1 MSELFER
8 DGCCV
13 KTPLGKSVAFSSPS
27 DAKIAASLANYAVTV
42 GEHFAAKSIGKTIV
56 QIAGPFVCAINQA
69 TSIIDRTAESDA
81 LSSAHRVADADSA
94 VSECASSSTGAAPCE
109 SGAARLPQEGAC
121 A

>member
-1 MSELFER
+1 MSGKLFER

-27 DAKIAASLANYAVTV
+27 DAKIAACLATYAVTV
-42 GEHFAAKSIGKTIV
+42 GEHFAAKQIGKTIV
-56 QIAGPFVCAINQA
+56 QIAGAINQA

-94 VSECASSSTGAAPCE
+94 VSECASSSPHAAPGE
-109 SGAARLPQEGAC
+109 MTGVAHLPNERGVL
-121 A
+121 

>member
-42 GEHFAAKSIGKTIV
+42 GEHFAAKRIGKTIV
-56 QIAGPFVCAINQA
+56 QIAGAINQA
-69 TSIIDRTAESDA
+69 TSIIERAAESDA

-94 VSECASSSTGAAPCE
+94 ASECASSSSSAAPSE
-109 SGAARLPQEGAC
+109 SGAARLPHEGVTL
-121 A
+121 